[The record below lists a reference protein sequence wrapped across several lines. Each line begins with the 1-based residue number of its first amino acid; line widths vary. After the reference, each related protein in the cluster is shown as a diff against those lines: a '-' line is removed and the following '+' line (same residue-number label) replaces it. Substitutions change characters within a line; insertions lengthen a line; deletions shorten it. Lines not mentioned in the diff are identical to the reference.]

1 MREACGVSRD
11 GASAADI
18 VTAGERYGL
27 KITGWRKEIGDLR
40 SMELPVILF
49 WEFNHFVVLEGVG
62 TGCYY
67 LNDPAN
73 GRRTVGEETFDQ
85 AYTGI
90 VLTAERTPEF
100 TTGGTSPSVTRK
112 LWPWLRD
119 VKGPARFSWP
129 RADSCWPYPDSP
141 CPYF

>member
-1 MREACGVSRD
+1 MLGSLSGRFPGKRVRTPLFPQFEASECGAACLGVILAHYGRWEPIEELREACGVSRD

-49 WEFNHFVVLEGVG
+49 WEFNHFVVLEGIANG
-62 TGCYY
+62 RYY

-73 GRRTVGEETFDQ
+73 GRRTVGEET
-85 AYTGI
+85 
-90 VLTAERTPEF
+90 
-100 TTGGTSPSVTRK
+100 
-112 LWPWLRD
+112 LRS
-119 VKGPARFSWP
+119 GLHR
-129 RADSCWPYPDSP
+129 DSSEG
-141 CPYF
+141 